1 MRLIKPNP
9 ILPSSPF
16 EQEILAHLKKFES
29 SVNTMS
35 GLLEEMSTM
44 ARVNVGILIAVII
57 LMVGIAVLLAIMIRK
72 WTQN

>member
-9 ILPSSPF
+9 ILPSPF
-16 EQEILAHLKKFES
+16 EQEILAHLKTFES
-29 SVNTMS
+29 SVDKMS

-44 ARVNVGILIAVII
+44 ARVNVGILVAVII

-72 WTQN
+72 STQN